1 MISGS
6 GAGSRIVDSGTARR
20 RVFIYRTAVRL
31 LVRDRL
37 TSDIGV
43 YALSG
48 VFSLVVFAVALVV
61 LSAILPG
68 GLGDSQLVGL
78 VVGYLLFV
86 GVYAVAWFMYT
97 EIDAREEV

>member
-1 MISGS
+1 MW
-6 GAGSRIVDSGTARR
+6 
-20 RVFIYRTAVRL
+20 
-31 LVRDRL
+31 DRL
-37 TSDIGV
+37 ASDVGV

-48 VFSLVVFAVALVV
+48 VFSLVVFTVALVV

-86 GVYAVAWFMYT
+86 GVYAVAWYMYT